1 MNKNHTLNALTLA
14 ICAAF
19 SGSVIAQES
28 STADADAKSK
38 EKFEQIVVTAA
49 PGGATMQEA
58 SVSVS
63 AFDEDDILKLA
74 PRSTAEVF
82 RALPGIR
89 AESSGGG
96 GNANITIRGI
106 PLATGGSKFLQIHE
120 DGLPVLEYGDI
131 NFGNADNFLRYDWSV
146 ANVEA
151 VRGGSASTFA
161 SNSPGGVI
169 NLISNT
175 GEVGGGAIGTS
186 FGVDY
191 EEFRLDFR
199 YGGEI
204 SDDLYY
210 HIAGFARGGEGPRET
225 GYNGDQG
232 GQVKFN
238 ITKMLDNG
246 HIRFF
251 YKNLD
256 DKVSTYLP
264 SPVLVKGD
272 GEYGPVPG
280 YDASS
285 QALNSAYNTN
295 ISTFDSYGNPENR
308 DVRDGIESKVNSFGV
323 EVDLEVAEN
332 LFLLNKFRISDI
344 SGGFIAPFTDGFPA
358 GPGDGYDASSQALN
372 SAYNTNISTFDS
384 YGNPENRDVRDGIES
399 KVNSFGVEVD
409 LEVAEN
415 LFLLNKF
422 RISDISG
429 GFIAPF
435 TDGFPAGPGDVSN
448 FASALCAGATDGD
461 GNALNCDSTSVVLAN
476 GPGAGE
482 VYTGQAFTNLQFDT
496 RINDLGNMINDFSLR
511 KEFDNGIDLTVGYYY
526 SNQDIATSWSSWQT
540 FIQTLD
546 GDNSQLLTITDG
558 DGVELV
564 SNGLLSPSFLSW
576 EWDLNYVTKAPYMN
590 VGFELSDNI
599 LIDASVRHDTT
610 EASGELISS
619 CCGGNAD
626 FDLNGN
632 GTIEQIED
640 ASAINSGFISGGV
653 INLNRAGASSQIVD
667 YSANNTSYSIGGS
680 YLLSASQTFFARY
693 SKGGRAIADRL
704 LQIGGTL
711 NTDGSLT
718 STTSGYDTTKQFEVG
733 YKYGTKD
740 LMVNALF
747 DTVTE
752 DTQAEVTSGLT
763 FMREYE
769 ATGLE
774 LEGRWTATDNFVL
787 SGNLTWTDAE
797 ISKDVNNPAL
807 EGNTPRRQA
816 DWIWTITPEYVTD
829 TWSVG
834 ASLQGSTEYY
844 VQDNND
850 LKQEGY
856 NLVNLFATYWVNDQF
871 SVSLNVNNATDEFII
886 TESEEGSAEV
896 GSYIRARPLNGRT
909 TVLSLKY
916 MFD

>member
-1 MNKNHTLNALTLA
+1 MNKRY
-14 ICAAF
+14 AF
-19 SGSVIAQES
+19 SRLALAVSAVIASPVFAQDN
-28 STADADAKSK
+28 TDAENQDKAKY
-38 EKFEQIVVTAA
+38 EQIVVTAT

-63 AFDEDDILKLA
+63 SFNEDDIVKLA

-82 RALPGIR
+82 RAIPGIR

-131 NFGNADNFLRYDWSV
+131 NFGNADNFIRYDWSV

-169 NLISNT
+169 NMISNT
-175 GEVGGGAIGTS
+175 GETGGGAIGTS

-191 EEFRLDFR
+191 DEMRLDFR

-210 HIAGFARGGEGPRET
+210 HIAGFARGGEGTRDT
-225 GYNGDQG
+225 GYHGDKG

-238 ITKMLDNG
+238 ITKLLDNG

-280 YDASS
+280 FDASS
-285 QALNSAYNTN
+285 QALNSVYNTN

-308 DVRDGIESKVNSFGV
+308 DVRDGISSEVNSFGV
-323 EVDLEVAEN
+323 EVDLEVADN
-332 LFLLNKFRISDI
+332 LFLLNKFRISD
-344 SGGFIAPFTDGFPA
+344 
-358 GPGDGYDASSQALN
+358 
-372 SAYNTNISTFDS
+372 
-384 YGNPENRDVRDGIES
+384 V
-399 KVNSFGVEVD
+399 
-409 LEVAEN
+409 
-415 LFLLNKF
+415 
-422 RISDISG
+422 SG

-448 FASALCAGATDGD
+448 FAAALCSGALDGE
-461 GNALNCDSTSVVLAN
+461 GNALNCDSTTVTLAN

-482 VYTGQAFTNLQFDT
+482 VYTGEAFTNLQFDA
-496 RINDLGNMINDFSLR
+496 RLNDLGNMINDLSLR
-511 KEFDNGIDLTVGYYY
+511 KEFDNGVSLTVGYYY
-526 SNQDIATSWSSWQT
+526 SNQDIATSWASWQT

-546 GDNSQLLTITDG
+546 GDNSQLLNITDA
-558 DGVELV
+558 DGTELV
-564 SNGLLSPSFLSW
+564 SNGLLSASFLSY
-576 EWDLNYVTKAPYMN
+576 EWDLNYVTTAPYMN

-599 LIDASVRHDTT
+599 LIDASVRYDSVD
-610 EASGELISS
+610 ASGELISA

-626 FDLNGN
+626 YDINGN
-632 GTIEQIED
+632 GVIEQIED
-640 ASAINSGFISGGV
+640 ASAQNSGFISGGV

-667 YSANNTSYSIGGS
+667 YSANNTSYSLGGS
-680 YLLSASQTFFARY
+680 YLLSETQTLFARY
-693 SKGGRAIADRL
+693 SKGGRALADRL

-718 STTSGYDTTKQFEVG
+718 NTTSGFDTTKQLEIG
-733 YKYGTKD
+733 YKYGTRD
-740 LMVNALF
+740 LMLNATLF

-774 LEGRWTATDNFVL
+774 FEGRWNATDNFVL

-797 ISKDVNNPAL
+797 ISKDANDTTLV
-807 EGNTPRRQA
+807 GNTPRRQA

-829 TWSVG
+829 FWSVG

-850 LKQEGY
+850 LKQDAY
-856 NLVNLFATYWVNDQF
+856 NLVNVFATYWVNDQF
-871 SVSLNVNNATDEFII
+871 SVSLNVNNATDEFVI
-886 TESEEGSAEV
+886 TESEEGSAAV

-909 TVLSLKY
+909 TVVSLKY
-916 MFD
+916 LFD

>member
-1 MNKNHTLNALTLA
+1 MNKRY
-14 ICAAF
+14 AF
-19 SGSVIAQES
+19 SRLALAVSAVIASPVFAQDN
-28 STADADAKSK
+28 TDAETQDKAKY
-38 EKFEQIVVTAA
+38 EQIVVTAT

-63 AFDEDDILKLA
+63 SFNEDDIVKLA

-82 RALPGIR
+82 RAIPGIR

-131 NFGNADNFLRYDWSV
+131 NFGNADNFIRYDWSV

-169 NLISNT
+169 NMISNT
-175 GEVGGGAIGTS
+175 GEIGGGAIGTS

-191 EEFRLDFR
+191 DEMRLDFR

-210 HIAGFARGGEGPRET
+210 HIAGFARGGEGTRDT
-225 GYNGDQG
+225 GYHGDKG

-238 ITKMLDNG
+238 ITKLLDNG

-251 YKNLD
+251 YKSLD

-280 YDASS
+280 FDASS
-285 QALNSAYNTN
+285 QALNSVYNTN

-308 DVRDGIESKVNSFGV
+308 DVRDGISSEVSSFGV
-323 EVDLEVAEN
+323 EVDLEVADN
-332 LFLLNKFRISDI
+332 LFLLNKFRISD
-344 SGGFIAPFTDGFPA
+344 
-358 GPGDGYDASSQALN
+358 
-372 SAYNTNISTFDS
+372 
-384 YGNPENRDVRDGIES
+384 V
-399 KVNSFGVEVD
+399 
-409 LEVAEN
+409 
-415 LFLLNKF
+415 
-422 RISDISG
+422 SG

-448 FASALCAGATDGD
+448 FAAALCSGALDGE
-461 GNALNCDSTSVVLAN
+461 GNALNCDSTTVTLAN

-482 VYTGQAFTNLQFDT
+482 VYTGEAFTNLQFDA
-496 RINDLGNMINDFSLR
+496 RLNDLGNMINDLSLR
-511 KEFDNGIDLTVGYYY
+511 KEFDNGVSLTVGYYY
-526 SNQDIATSWSSWQT
+526 SNQDIATSWASWQT

-546 GDNSQLLTITDG
+546 GDNSQLLNITDA
-558 DGVELV
+558 DGTELV
-564 SNGLLSPSFLSW
+564 SNGLLSASFLSY
-576 EWDLNYVTKAPYMN
+576 EWDLNYVTTAPYMN

-599 LIDASVRHDTT
+599 LIDASVRYDSVD
-610 EASGELISS
+610 ASGELISS

-626 FDLNGN
+626 YDINGN
-632 GTIEQIED
+632 GVIEQIED
-640 ASAINSGFISGGV
+640 ASAQNSGFISGGV

-667 YSANNTSYSIGGS
+667 YSANNTSYSLGGS
-680 YLLSASQTFFARY
+680 YLLSETQTLFARY
-693 SKGGRAIADRL
+693 SKGGRALADRL

-718 STTSGYDTTKQFEVG
+718 NTTSGFDTTKQLEIG
-733 YKYGTKD
+733 YKYGTRD
-740 LMVNALF
+740 LMLNATLF

-774 LEGRWTATDNFVL
+774 FEGRWNATDNFVL

-797 ISKDVNNPAL
+797 ISKDANDATLV
-807 EGNTPRRQA
+807 GNTPRRQA

-829 TWSVG
+829 FWSVG

-850 LKQEGY
+850 LKQDAY
-856 NLVNLFATYWVNDQF
+856 NLVNVFATYWVNDQF
-871 SVSLNVNNATDEFII
+871 SVSLNVNNATDEFVI
-886 TESEEGSAEV
+886 TESEEGSAAV

-909 TVLSLKY
+909 TVVSLKY
-916 MFD
+916 LFD

>member
-1 MNKNHTLNALTLA
+1 MNKRY
-14 ICAAF
+14 AF
-19 SGSVIAQES
+19 SRLALAVSAVIASPVFAQDN
-28 STADADAKSK
+28 TDAETQDKAKY
-38 EKFEQIVVTAA
+38 EQIVVTAT

-63 AFDEDDILKLA
+63 SFNEDDIVKLA

-82 RALPGIR
+82 RAIPGIR

-131 NFGNADNFLRYDWSV
+131 NFGNADNFIRYDWSV

-169 NLISNT
+169 NMISNT
-175 GEVGGGAIGTS
+175 GEIGGGAIGTS
-186 FGVDY
+186 FGV
-191 EEFRLDFR
+191 DFR

-210 HIAGFARGGEGPRET
+210 HIAGFARGGEGTRDT
-225 GYNGDQG
+225 GYHGDKG

-238 ITKMLDNG
+238 ITKLLDNG

-280 YDASS
+280 FDASS
-285 QALNSAYNTN
+285 QALNSVYNTN

-308 DVRDGIESKVNSFGV
+308 DVRDGISSEVSSFGV
-323 EVDLEVAEN
+323 EVDLEVADN
-332 LFLLNKFRISDI
+332 LFLLNKFRISD
-344 SGGFIAPFTDGFPA
+344 
-358 GPGDGYDASSQALN
+358 
-372 SAYNTNISTFDS
+372 
-384 YGNPENRDVRDGIES
+384 V
-399 KVNSFGVEVD
+399 
-409 LEVAEN
+409 
-415 LFLLNKF
+415 
-422 RISDISG
+422 SG

-448 FASALCAGATDGD
+448 FAAALCSGALDGE
-461 GNALNCDSTSVVLAN
+461 GNALNCDSTTVTLAN

-482 VYTGQAFTNLQFDT
+482 VYTGEAFTNLQFDA
-496 RINDLGNMINDFSLR
+496 RLNDLGNMINDLSLR
-511 KEFDNGIDLTVGYYY
+511 KEFDNGVSLTVGYYY
-526 SNQDIATSWSSWQT
+526 SNQDIATSWASWQT

-546 GDNSQLLTITDG
+546 GDNSQLLNITDA
-558 DGVELV
+558 DGTELV
-564 SNGLLSPSFLSW
+564 SNGLLSASFLSY
-576 EWDLNYVTKAPYMN
+576 EWDLNYVTTAPYMN

-599 LIDASVRHDTT
+599 LIDASVRYDSVD
-610 EASGELISS
+610 ASGELISS

-626 FDLNGN
+626 YDINGN
-632 GTIEQIED
+632 GVIEQIED
-640 ASAINSGFISGGV
+640 ASAQNSGFISGGV

-667 YSANNTSYSIGGS
+667 YSANNTSYSLGGS
-680 YLLSASQTFFARY
+680 YLLSETQTLFARY
-693 SKGGRAIADRL
+693 SKGGRALADRL

-718 STTSGYDTTKQFEVG
+718 NTTSGFDTTKQLEIG
-733 YKYGTKD
+733 YKYGTRD
-740 LMVNALF
+740 LMLNATLF

-774 LEGRWTATDNFVL
+774 FEGRWNATDNFVL

-797 ISKDVNNPAL
+797 ISKDANDAAL
-807 EGNTPRRQA
+807 VGNTPRRQA

-829 TWSVG
+829 FWSVG

-850 LKQEGY
+850 LKQDAY
-856 NLVNLFATYWVNDQF
+856 NLVNVFATYWVNDQF
-871 SVSLNVNNATDEFII
+871 SVSLNVNNATDEFVI
-886 TESEEGSAEV
+886 TESEEGSAAV

-909 TVLSLKY
+909 TVVSLKY
-916 MFD
+916 LFD

>member
-1 MNKNHTLNALTLA
+1 MNKRYAFSQLALA
-14 ICAAF
+14 I
-19 SGSVIAQES
+19 GSVVVSPVFAQDNTEP
-28 STADADAKSK
+28 AGQDQAKY
-38 EKFEQIVVTAA
+38 EQIVVTAT

-63 AFDEDDILKLA
+63 SFNEDDIVKLA

-151 VRGGSASTFA
+151 IRGGSASTFA

-169 NLISNT
+169 NMISNT
-175 GEVGGGAIGTS
+175 GEIGGGAIGTS

-191 EEFRLDFR
+191 DEMRLDFR

-210 HIAGFARGGEGPRET
+210 HIAGFARGGEGPRDT
-225 GYNGDQG
+225 GYEGDKG
-232 GQVKFN
+232 GQIKMN
-238 ITKMLDNG
+238 ITKLLDNG
-246 HIRFF
+246 HIRFY

-264 SPVLVKGD
+264 SPVLVKSN
-272 GEYGPVPG
+272 GEFGPVPG
-280 YDASS
+280 FDAST

-308 DVRDGIESKVNSFGV
+308 DVRDGIESKVSSFGV
-323 EVDLEVAEN
+323 EVDLEVADS

-344 SGGFIAPFTDGFPA
+344 SGGFIAPFTDGFP
-358 GPGDGYDASSQALN
+358 S
-372 SAYNTNISTFDS
+372 
-384 YGNPENRDVRDGIES
+384 
-399 KVNSFGVEVD
+399 
-409 LEVAEN
+409 
-415 LFLLNKF
+415 
-422 RISDISG
+422 
-429 GFIAPF
+429 
-435 TDGFPAGPGDVSN
+435 GPGDVSN
-448 FASALCAGATDGD
+448 FATALCDGALDGN
-461 GNALNCDSTSVVLAN
+461 GNALNCDSTTVTLAN
-476 GPGAGE
+476 GPNAGD
-482 VYTGQAFTNLQFDT
+482 VYAGQAFTNLQFDT

-511 KEFDNGIDLTVGYYY
+511 KEFDNGVDLTVGYYY

-546 GDNSQLLTITDG
+546 GSNSQLLNITDA
-558 DGVELV
+558 DGTALVE
-564 SNGLLSPSFLSW
+564 NGLLSASFLSW
-576 EWDLNYVTKAPYMN
+576 EWDLNYVTKAPYLN
-590 VGFELSDNI
+590 IGFELADNI
-599 LIDASVRHDTT
+599 LIDASVRHDTVD
-610 EASGELISS
+610 ASGELISA

-632 GTIEQIED
+632 GVIEQIED
-640 ASAINSGFISGGV
+640 ASAQNSGFISGGV
-653 INLNRAGASSQIVD
+653 INLNRAGATSQIVD
-667 YSANNTSYSIGGS
+667 YTASNTSYSLGGS
-680 YLLSASQTFFARY
+680 YLLSDSQTIFARY
-693 SKGGRAIADRL
+693 SKGGRALADRL

-711 NTDGSLT
+711 NGDGSLT
-718 STTSGYDTTKQFEVG
+718 GTTTGFDTTKQLEIG
-733 YKYGTKD
+733 YKYGTRG
-740 LMVNALF
+740 LMLNATLF

-774 LEGRWTATDNFVL
+774 FEGRWNATDNIVV

-797 ISKDVNNPAL
+797 ISKDVNEPEL
-807 EGNTPRRQA
+807 VGNTPRRQA

-829 TWSVG
+829 FWSAG

-850 LKQEGY
+850 LKQDAY
-856 NLVNLFATYWVNDQF
+856 NIVNLFATYWVNDQF
-871 SVSLNVNNATDEFII
+871 SVSLNVNNATDEFVI
-886 TESEEGSAEV
+886 TESEERSAAV

-909 TVLSLKY
+909 TVLSMKY
-916 MFD
+916 LFD

>member
-1 MNKNHTLNALTLA
+1 MNKRY
-14 ICAAF
+14 AF
-19 SGSVIAQES
+19 SRLALAVSAVIASPVFAQDN
-28 STADADAKSK
+28 TDAETQDKAKY
-38 EKFEQIVVTAA
+38 EQIVVTAT

-63 AFDEDDILKLA
+63 SFNEDDIVKLA

-82 RALPGIR
+82 RAIPGIR

-131 NFGNADNFLRYDWSV
+131 NFGNADNFIRYDWSV

-169 NLISNT
+169 NMISNT
-175 GEVGGGAIGTS
+175 GEIGGGAIGTS

-191 EEFRLDFR
+191 DEMRLDFR

-210 HIAGFARGGEGPRET
+210 HIAGFARGGEGTRDT
-225 GYNGDQG
+225 GYHGDKG

-238 ITKMLDNG
+238 ITKLLDNG
-246 HIRFF
+246 HIRFY

-280 YDASS
+280 FDASS
-285 QALNSAYNTN
+285 QALNSVYNTN

-308 DVRDGIESKVNSFGV
+308 DVRDGISSEVNSFGV
-323 EVDLEVAEN
+323 EVDLEVADN
-332 LFLLNKFRISDI
+332 LFLLNKFRISD
-344 SGGFIAPFTDGFPA
+344 
-358 GPGDGYDASSQALN
+358 
-372 SAYNTNISTFDS
+372 
-384 YGNPENRDVRDGIES
+384 V
-399 KVNSFGVEVD
+399 
-409 LEVAEN
+409 
-415 LFLLNKF
+415 
-422 RISDISG
+422 SG

-448 FASALCAGATDGD
+448 FAAALCSGALDGE
-461 GNALNCDSTSVVLAN
+461 GNALNCDSTTVTLAN

-482 VYTGQAFTNLQFDT
+482 VYTGEAFTNLQFDA
-496 RINDLGNMINDFSLR
+496 RLNDLGNMINDLSLR
-511 KEFDNGIDLTVGYYY
+511 KEFDNGVSLTVGYYY
-526 SNQDIATSWSSWQT
+526 SNQDIATSWASWQT

-546 GDNSQLLTITDG
+546 GDNSQLLNITDA
-558 DGVELV
+558 DGTELV
-564 SNGLLSPSFLSW
+564 SNGLLSASFLSY
-576 EWDLNYVTKAPYMN
+576 EWDLNYVTTAPYMN

-599 LIDASVRHDTT
+599 LIDASVRYDSVD
-610 EASGELISS
+610 ASGELISS

-626 FDLNGN
+626 YDINGN
-632 GTIEQIED
+632 GVIEQIED
-640 ASAINSGFISGGV
+640 ASAQNSGFISGGV

-667 YSANNTSYSIGGS
+667 YSANNTSYSLGGS
-680 YLLSASQTFFARY
+680 YLLSETQTLFARY
-693 SKGGRAIADRL
+693 SKGGRALADRL

-718 STTSGYDTTKQFEVG
+718 NTTSGFDTTKQLEIG
-733 YKYGTKD
+733 YKFGTRD
-740 LMVNALF
+740 LMLNATLF

-774 LEGRWTATDNFVL
+774 FEGRWNATDNFVL

-797 ISKDVNNPAL
+797 ISKDANDATLV
-807 EGNTPRRQA
+807 GNTPRRQA

-829 TWSVG
+829 FWSVG

-850 LKQEGY
+850 LKQDAY
-856 NLVNLFATYWVNDQF
+856 NLVNVFATYWVNDQF
-871 SVSLNVNNATDEFII
+871 SVSLNVNNATDEFVI
-886 TESEEGSAEV
+886 TESEEGSAAV

-909 TVLSLKY
+909 TVVSLKY
-916 MFD
+916 LFD

>member
-1 MNKNHTLNALTLA
+1 MNKRY
-14 ICAAF
+14 AF
-19 SGSVIAQES
+19 SRLALAVSAVIASPVFAQDN
-28 STADADAKSK
+28 TDAETQDKAKY
-38 EKFEQIVVTAA
+38 EQIVVTAT

-63 AFDEDDILKLA
+63 SFNEDDIVKLA

-82 RALPGIR
+82 RAIPGIR

-106 PLATGGSKFLQIHE
+106 PLATGGSKCLQIHE

-131 NFGNADNFLRYDWSV
+131 NFGNADNFIRYDWSV

-169 NLISNT
+169 NMISNT
-175 GEVGGGAIGTS
+175 GEIGGGAIGTS

-191 EEFRLDFR
+191 DEMRLDFR

-210 HIAGFARGGEGPRET
+210 HIAGFARGGEGTRDT
-225 GYNGDQG
+225 GYHGDKG

-238 ITKMLDNG
+238 ITKLLDNG

-280 YDASS
+280 FDASS
-285 QALNSAYNTN
+285 QALNSVYNTN

-308 DVRDGIESKVNSFGV
+308 DVRDGISSEVSSFGV
-323 EVDLEVAEN
+323 EVDLEVADN
-332 LFLLNKFRISDI
+332 LFLLNKFRISD
-344 SGGFIAPFTDGFPA
+344 
-358 GPGDGYDASSQALN
+358 
-372 SAYNTNISTFDS
+372 
-384 YGNPENRDVRDGIES
+384 V
-399 KVNSFGVEVD
+399 
-409 LEVAEN
+409 
-415 LFLLNKF
+415 
-422 RISDISG
+422 SG

-448 FASALCAGATDGD
+448 FAAALCSGALDGE
-461 GNALNCDSTSVVLAN
+461 GNALNCDSTTVTLAN

-482 VYTGQAFTNLQFDT
+482 VYTGEAFTNLQFDA
-496 RINDLGNMINDFSLR
+496 RLNDLGNMINDLSLR
-511 KEFDNGIDLTVGYYY
+511 KEFDNGVSLTVGYYY
-526 SNQDIATSWSSWQT
+526 SNQDIATSWASWQT

-546 GDNSQLLTITDG
+546 GDNSQLLNITDA
-558 DGVELV
+558 DGTELV
-564 SNGLLSPSFLSW
+564 SNGLLSASFLSY
-576 EWDLNYVTKAPYMN
+576 EWDLNYVTTAPYMN

-599 LIDASVRHDTT
+599 LIDASVRYDSVD
-610 EASGELISS
+610 ASGELISS

-626 FDLNGN
+626 YDINGN
-632 GTIEQIED
+632 GVIEQIED
-640 ASAINSGFISGGV
+640 ASAQNSGFISGGV

-667 YSANNTSYSIGGS
+667 YSANNTSYSLGGS
-680 YLLSASQTFFARY
+680 YLLSETQTLFARY
-693 SKGGRAIADRL
+693 SKGGRALADRL

-718 STTSGYDTTKQFEVG
+718 NTTSGFDTTKQLEIG
-733 YKYGTKD
+733 YKYGTRD
-740 LMVNALF
+740 LMLNATLF

-774 LEGRWTATDNFVL
+774 FEGRWNATDNFVL

-797 ISKDVNNPAL
+797 ISKDANDAAL
-807 EGNTPRRQA
+807 VGNTPRRQA

-829 TWSVG
+829 FWSVG

-850 LKQEGY
+850 LKQDAY
-856 NLVNLFATYWVNDQF
+856 NLVNVFATYWVNDQF
-871 SVSLNVNNATDEFII
+871 SVSLNVNNATDEFVI
-886 TESEEGSAEV
+886 TESEEGSAAV

-909 TVLSLKY
+909 TVVSLKY
-916 MFD
+916 LFD

>member
-1 MNKNHTLNALTLA
+1 MNKRY
-14 ICAAF
+14 AF
-19 SGSVIAQES
+19 SRLALAVSAVIASPVFAQDN
-28 STADADAKSK
+28 TDAETQDKAKY
-38 EKFEQIVVTAA
+38 EQIVVTAT

-63 AFDEDDILKLA
+63 SFNEDDIVKLA

-82 RALPGIR
+82 RAIPGIR

-131 NFGNADNFLRYDWSV
+131 NFGNADNFIRYDWSV

-169 NLISNT
+169 NMISNT
-175 GEVGGGAIGTS
+175 GEIGGGAIGTS

-191 EEFRLDFR
+191 DEMRLDFR

-210 HIAGFARGGEGPRET
+210 HIAGFARGGEGTRDT
-225 GYNGDQG
+225 GYHGDKG

-238 ITKMLDNG
+238 ITKLLDNG

-280 YDASS
+280 FDASS
-285 QALNSAYNTN
+285 QALNSVYNTN

-308 DVRDGIESKVNSFGV
+308 DVRDGISSEVSSFGV
-323 EVDLEVAEN
+323 EVDLEVADN
-332 LFLLNKFRISDI
+332 LFLLNKFRISD
-344 SGGFIAPFTDGFPA
+344 
-358 GPGDGYDASSQALN
+358 
-372 SAYNTNISTFDS
+372 
-384 YGNPENRDVRDGIES
+384 V
-399 KVNSFGVEVD
+399 
-409 LEVAEN
+409 
-415 LFLLNKF
+415 
-422 RISDISG
+422 SG

-448 FASALCAGATDGD
+448 FAAALCSGALDGE
-461 GNALNCDSTSVVLAN
+461 GNALNCDSTTVTLAN

-482 VYTGQAFTNLQFDT
+482 VYTGEAFTNLQFDA
-496 RINDLGNMINDFSLR
+496 RLNDLGNMINDLSLR
-511 KEFDNGIDLTVGYYY
+511 KEFDNGVSLTVGYYY
-526 SNQDIATSWSSWQT
+526 SNQDIATSWASWQT

-546 GDNSQLLTITDG
+546 GDNSQLLNITDA
-558 DGVELV
+558 DGTELV
-564 SNGLLSPSFLSW
+564 SNGLLSASFLSY
-576 EWDLNYVTKAPYMN
+576 EWDLNYVTTAPYMN

-599 LIDASVRHDTT
+599 LIDASVRYDSVD
-610 EASGELISS
+610 ASGELISS

-626 FDLNGN
+626 YDINGN
-632 GTIEQIED
+632 GVIEQIED
-640 ASAINSGFISGGV
+640 ASAQNSGFISGGV

-667 YSANNTSYSIGGS
+667 YSANNTSYSLGGS
-680 YLLSASQTFFARY
+680 YLLSETQTLFARY
-693 SKGGRAIADRL
+693 SKGGRALADRL

-718 STTSGYDTTKQFEVG
+718 NTTSGFDTTKQLEIG
-733 YKYGTKD
+733 YKYGTRD
-740 LMVNALF
+740 LMLNATLF

-774 LEGRWTATDNFVL
+774 FEGRWNATDNFVL

-797 ISKDVNNPAL
+797 ISKDANDAAL
-807 EGNTPRRQA
+807 VGNTPRRQA

-829 TWSVG
+829 FWSVG

-850 LKQEGY
+850 LKQDAY
-856 NLVNLFATYWVNDQF
+856 NLVNVFATYWVNDQF
-871 SVSLNVNNATDEFII
+871 SVSLNVNNATDEFVI
-886 TESEEGSAEV
+886 TESEEGSAAV

-909 TVLSLKY
+909 TVVSLKY
-916 MFD
+916 LFD

>member
-1 MNKNHTLNALTLA
+1 MNKRY
-14 ICAAF
+14 AF
-19 SGSVIAQES
+19 SRLALAVSAVIASPVFAQDN
-28 STADADAKSK
+28 TDAETQDKAKY
-38 EKFEQIVVTAA
+38 EQIVVTAT

-63 AFDEDDILKLA
+63 SFNEDDIVKLA

-82 RALPGIR
+82 RAIPGIR

-131 NFGNADNFLRYDWSV
+131 NFGNADNFIRYDWSV

-169 NLISNT
+169 NMISNT
-175 GEVGGGAIGTS
+175 GEIGGGAIGTS

-191 EEFRLDFR
+191 DEMRLDFR

-210 HIAGFARGGEGPRET
+210 HIAGFARGGEGTRDT
-225 GYNGDQG
+225 GYHGDKG

-238 ITKMLDNG
+238 ITKLLDNG

-256 DKVSTYLP
+256 DTVSTYLP

-280 YDASS
+280 FDASS
-285 QALNSAYNTN
+285 QALNSVYNTN

-308 DVRDGIESKVNSFGV
+308 DVRDGISSEVSSFGV
-323 EVDLEVAEN
+323 EVDLEVADN
-332 LFLLNKFRISDI
+332 LFLLNKFRISD
-344 SGGFIAPFTDGFPA
+344 
-358 GPGDGYDASSQALN
+358 
-372 SAYNTNISTFDS
+372 
-384 YGNPENRDVRDGIES
+384 V
-399 KVNSFGVEVD
+399 
-409 LEVAEN
+409 
-415 LFLLNKF
+415 
-422 RISDISG
+422 SG

-448 FASALCAGATDGD
+448 FAAALCSGALDGE
-461 GNALNCDSTSVVLAN
+461 GNALNCDSTTVTLAN

-482 VYTGQAFTNLQFDT
+482 VYTGEAFTNLQFDA
-496 RINDLGNMINDFSLR
+496 RLNDLGNMINDLSLR
-511 KEFDNGIDLTVGYYY
+511 KEFDNGVSLTVGYYY
-526 SNQDIATSWSSWQT
+526 SNQDIATSWASWQT

-546 GDNSQLLTITDG
+546 GDNSQLLNITDA
-558 DGVELV
+558 DGTELV
-564 SNGLLSPSFLSW
+564 SNGLLSASFLSY
-576 EWDLNYVTKAPYMN
+576 EWDLNYVTTAPYMN

-599 LIDASVRHDTT
+599 LIDASVRYDSVD
-610 EASGELISS
+610 ASGELISS

-626 FDLNGN
+626 YDINGN
-632 GTIEQIED
+632 GVIEQIED
-640 ASAINSGFISGGV
+640 ASAQNSGFISGGV

-667 YSANNTSYSIGGS
+667 YSANNTSYSLGGS
-680 YLLSASQTFFARY
+680 YLLSETQTLFARY
-693 SKGGRAIADRL
+693 SKGGRALADRL

-718 STTSGYDTTKQFEVG
+718 NTTSGFDTTKQLEIG
-733 YKYGTKD
+733 YKYGTRD
-740 LMVNALF
+740 LMLNATLF

-774 LEGRWTATDNFVL
+774 FEGRWNATDNFVL

-797 ISKDVNNPAL
+797 ISKDANDAAL
-807 EGNTPRRQA
+807 VGNTPRRQA

-829 TWSVG
+829 FWSVG

-850 LKQEGY
+850 LKQDAY
-856 NLVNLFATYWVNDQF
+856 NLVNVFATYWVNDQF
-871 SVSLNVNNATDEFII
+871 SVSLNVNNATDEFVI
-886 TESEEGSAEV
+886 TESEEGSAAV

-909 TVLSLKY
+909 TVVSLKY
-916 MFD
+916 LFD